1 MKKKIIIGVSATVI
15 VIVAIAAGIVTGV
28 SSKKKSSDDINV
40 SCKAA
45 VTKNEDITCYDW
57 LKKLCNKTGV
67 EAEDY
72 IKAAKEY
79 GYITDSDEFSND
91 DIASGG
97 FMALTS
103 MRAMGEGKMQIY
115 LGTDD
120 AISDNTNIELAI
132 NNNLITE
139 DSLDR
144 GFSDQEAD
152 GILDKFDDLYYGEFW
167 PEDIENVSYKEN
179 VSQLQ
184 FFDIKDYKE
193 DENIIYIDESAA
205 KNLKKG
211 DTFVFDYMGEKIAK
225 KIVENMGNG
234 TFSLEDPEI
243 DEVFNTLIVS
253 DSASIGIDDIISY
266 YGLDNVKVSAGKPVT
281 MLTADVSG
289 NIHSK
294 GFAIEAAVNDD
305 NELEVTLTDNDTE
318 AEYELPIKQKLNKK
332 CENFSIKW
340 DVNNINVGA
349 QGKYTLK
356 SGLKYASVG
365 VDIDSEISG
374 EIGVEGDFSD
384 GILLCQTPALIGS
397 NLVAV
402 NVALYIVP
410 AVDGSVNL
418 KVEVPYYAGVSYEKG
433 KGVNGTMGLR
443 SSMQTSIEAEGTM
456 GLYFRTAPMLVTMR
470 SIPLL
475 DAELDIGAEA
485 EATRTGRPNG
495 QICSDVNV
503 KCPVFIIGVGDES
516 VKYKNKKSLLCT
528 MDISK
533 SCEFTSFAR
542 SKSLHYERLA
552 DGTKQFVEECTYN
565 EQPEDDKPKESEA
578 STEAPIQQP
587 TQEQS
592 TQEQPTQE
600 QVTQGTDVK
609 ESGSLH
615 TYKTRMAE
623 YFPEQ
628 TTFYFDYPDNW
639 TVIKEEVISGGG
651 EIVRLR
657 NENGAELYYE
667 AWSYKVP
674 ENNQYYGGAEYIT
687 SSLDKIADSRY
698 SPENDFGIV
707 KIKIIS
713 RESKLTGEK
722 VIDENG
728 AELYALMS
736 GEKISKY
743 VNYGN
748 KFTCFN
754 SGFEVGC
761 MFECQG
767 SKVFKTQLSTDYTD
781 KDREE
786 IIAILKS
793 FRDTP

>member
-1 MKKKIIIGVSATVI
+1 MKKKIIIGVSAAVI
-15 VIVAIAAGIVTGV
+15 VIAAIAAGVITGV
-28 SSKKKSSDDINV
+28 SSKKKSSNDINV
-40 SCKAA
+40 SCKAV
-45 VTKNEDITCYDW
+45 VTKNDDITCYDW
-57 LKKLCNKTGV
+57 LKKLCNKTGI

-72 IKAAKEY
+72 RKAAKEN

-120 AISDNTNIELAI
+120 EISDNTNIELAI
-132 NNNLITE
+132 DKDLIAE
-139 DSLDR
+139 DSLDK
-144 GFSDQEAD
+144 GFSDEEAD
-152 GILDKFDDLYYGEFW
+152 AILDKFDDLYYGEFW
-167 PEDIENVSYKEN
+167 PDNIENVSYKGN
-179 VSQLQ
+179 VSQLEY
-184 FFDIKDYKE
+184 FDIKDYNE
-193 DENIIYIDESAA
+193 DDNIITLDDSAA

-211 DTFVFDYMGEKIAK
+211 DTFVFDYKGDKISK
-225 KIVENMGNG
+225 KIGEDMGNG
-234 TFSLEDPEI
+234 TFSLEEPEM
-243 DEVFNTLIVS
+243 DEVFDTLIVS

-266 YGLDNVKVSAGKPVT
+266 YGIDNVEMSAGNPVT
-281 MLTADVSG
+281 TLAADVSG

-318 AEYELPIKQKLNKK
+318 AEYKLPIKQKLNKK

-349 QGKYTLK
+349 QVKYTLK

-384 GILLCQTPALIGS
+384 GIFLCQTPAPIG
-397 NLVAV
+397 NHLVAV

-410 AVDGSVNL
+410 TIDGSITL
-418 KVEVPYYAGVSYEKG
+418 KVEVPFHAGVSYEKG

-443 SSMQTSIEAEGTM
+443 SPMQTSIEAEGKM
-456 GLYFRTAPMLVTMR
+456 GLYFRTAPMLVTMK

-475 DAELDIGAEA
+475 DAELDMGAEA
-485 EATRTGRPNG
+485 DAKRTGRPNG

-503 KCPVFIIGVGDES
+503 KCPVFKLGVGDES

-552 DGTKQFVEECTYN
+552 DGTKQFVKECTYN
-565 EQPEDDKPKESEA
+565 EQPEDDKPKGSEA
-578 STEAPIQQP
+578 SAEAP
-587 TQEQS
+587 

-609 ESGSLH
+609 ESGPLH

-639 TVIKEEVISGGG
+639 TVITERVGNDG
-651 EIVRLR
+651 EYIVLQ
-657 NENGAELYYE
+657 NENGA
-667 AWSYKVP
+667 KVCYDARP
-674 ENNQYYGGAEYIT
+674 YIVDKSMYNFGQQYT
-687 SSLDKIADSRY
+687 SAAMSRIAKSRY
-698 SPENDFGIV
+698 NPGNDFWIV
-707 KIKIIS
+707 KIKNTS
-713 RESKLTGEK
+713 NFDALTGQTITYE
-722 VIDENG
+722 DG
-728 AELYALMS
+728 AEMYAVTS
-736 GEKISKY
+736 AEKSVGDKFDYISAGY
-743 VNYGN
+743 SMA
-748 KFTCFN
+748 F
-754 SGFEVGC
+754 
-761 MFECQG
+761 MFECPNSAG
-767 SKVFKTQLSTDYTD
+767 FRSEPSAKLTD

-786 IIAILKS
+786 IIAILQS

>member
-15 VIVAIAAGIVTGV
+15 VIVAIAAGIVTGA
-28 SSKKKSSDDINV
+28 SSKKKSGNDINV

-72 IKAAKEY
+72 RKVAKEY
-79 GYITDSDEFSND
+79 GYITDIDEFSND

-132 NNNLITE
+132 NNNLIAE

-179 VSQLQ
+179 ISQLQ

-193 DENIIYIDESAA
+193 DKSIIYIDESAA

-211 DTFVFDYMGEKIAK
+211 DTFVFDYMGGKIAK
-225 KIVENMGNG
+225 KIVEDMGNG

-349 QGKYTLK
+349 QVKYTLK

-533 SCEFTSFAR
+533 SYEFTSFAR

-552 DGTKQFVEECTYN
+552 DGTKQFVKECTYN
-565 EQPEDDKPKESEA
+565 EQPEDDKSKESEA
-578 STEAPIQQP
+578 STEAPIQ
-587 TQEQS
+587 
-592 TQEQPTQE
+592 EQPTQE
-600 QVTQGTDVK
+600 QVTQEQVTKGTDVK
-609 ESGSLH
+609 ESGPLH

-639 TVIKEEVISGGG
+639 TVVSERANANTEMVTIQNDNGVQIEYIARDDKFGTEIMGNIMVEAKNDVVSKPRYNSGG
-651 EIVRLR
+651 ELVIVKTKDYKEYSRTSPDVR
-657 NENGAELYYE
+657 EYDDGAE
-667 AWSYKVP
+667 
-674 ENNQYYGGAEYIT
+674 
-687 SSLDKIADSRY
+687 R
-698 SPENDFGIV
+698 
-707 KIKIIS
+707 
-713 RESKLTGEK
+713 
-722 VIDENG
+722 
-728 AELYALMS
+728 YALMPAS
-736 GEKISKY
+736 TSYSICHTGIYLGCYFETPKETMFCSIPSK
-743 VNYGN
+743 
-748 KFTCFN
+748 K
-754 SGFEVGC
+754 
-761 MFECQG
+761 
-767 SKVFKTQLSTDYTD
+767 LTD
-781 KDREE
+781 KDRKE
-786 IIAILKS
+786 IIAILES

>member
-1 MKKKIIIGVSATVI
+1 MKKKIIIGVSAAVI
-15 VIVAIAAGIVTGV
+15 VIMAIAAGIVTGAL
-28 SSKKKSSDDINV
+28 SKKKSSNDINV

-57 LKKLCNKTGV
+57 LKKLCNKMGI
-67 EAEDY
+67 EADDY
-72 IKAAKEY
+72 RKAAKEY

-120 AISDNTNIELAI
+120 AISDNTNIGLAI
-132 NNNLITE
+132 NNNLIAE

-179 VSQLQ
+179 ISQLQ

-225 KIVENMGNG
+225 KIVEDMGNG

-289 NIHSK
+289 NINSK

-349 QGKYTLK
+349 QVKYTLK

-552 DGTKQFVEECTYN
+552 DGTKQFVKECTYN
-565 EQPEDDKPKESEA
+565 EQPEDDKPKESET
-578 STEAPIQQP
+578 STEA
-587 TQEQS
+587 T
-592 TQEQPTQE
+592 TQEQPMQE

-609 ESGSLH
+609 ESGPLH

-639 TVIKEEVISGGG
+639 TVVSERANANTEVVIIQNDNGVQIEYMARDDKFGTEIMGNIMVEAKNDVVSKPRYNSGRELVIVKTKDYKEYSRTSPDVI
-651 EIVRLR
+651 EYDD
-657 NENGAELYYE
+657 GAE
-667 AWSYKVP
+667 
-674 ENNQYYGGAEYIT
+674 
-687 SSLDKIADSRY
+687 R
-698 SPENDFGIV
+698 
-707 KIKIIS
+707 
-713 RESKLTGEK
+713 
-722 VIDENG
+722 
-728 AELYALMS
+728 YALMPAS
-736 GEKISKY
+736 TSYSICHTGIYLGCYFETPKETMFYSIPSK
-743 VNYGN
+743 
-748 KFTCFN
+748 K
-754 SGFEVGC
+754 
-761 MFECQG
+761 
-767 SKVFKTQLSTDYTD
+767 LTD

-786 IIAILKS
+786 IIEILES

>member
-15 VIVAIAAGIVTGV
+15 VIAAIAAGVITGV
-28 SSKKKSSDDINV
+28 SSKKKSSNDINV

-57 LKKLCNKTGV
+57 LKKLCNKMGV
-67 EAEDY
+67 EADDY
-72 IKAAKEY
+72 RKAAKEY

-120 AISDNTNIELAI
+120 EISDNTNIELAI
-132 NNNLITE
+132 NNNLIAE

-179 VSQLQ
+179 ISQLQ

-193 DENIIYIDESAA
+193 NENIIYIDESAA

-225 KIVENMGNG
+225 KIVEDMGNG

-289 NIHSK
+289 NINSK

-349 QGKYTLK
+349 QVKYTLK

-552 DGTKQFVEECTYN
+552 DGTKQFVKECTYN
-565 EQPEDDKPKESEA
+565 EQPEDDKPKGSEA
-578 STEAPIQQP
+578 SAEAP
-587 TQEQS
+587 TQEH
-592 TQEQPTQE
+592 PTQE

-639 TVIKEEVISGGG
+639 TVIKEDVISGGG
-651 EIVRLR
+651 EIVRLK

-667 AWSYKVP
+667 AWAYKVP
-674 ENNQYYGGAEYIT
+674 ENNQYYGGTEYIT
-687 SSLDKIADSRY
+687 SSLDKIANSRY

-743 VNYGN
+743 LNYGN
-748 KFTCFN
+748 KFTCFS

-767 SKVFKTQLSTDYTD
+767 SKVFMTQLSTDYTEKD
-781 KDREE
+781 KEE

>member
-1 MKKKIIIGVSATVI
+1 MKKKIIIGVSAAVI
-15 VIVAIAAGIVTGV
+15 VIMAIAAGIVTGAL
-28 SSKKKSSDDINV
+28 SKKKSSNDINV

-57 LKKLCNKTGV
+57 LKKLCNKMGI
-67 EAEDY
+67 EADDY
-72 IKAAKEY
+72 RKAAKEY

-120 AISDNTNIELAI
+120 AISDNTNIGLAI
-132 NNNLITE
+132 NNNLIAE

-179 VSQLQ
+179 ISQLQ

-225 KIVENMGNG
+225 KIVEDMGNG

-253 DSASIGIDDIISY
+253 DSASIGIGDIISY

-305 NELEVTLTDNDTE
+305 NELEVILTDNDTE
-318 AEYELPIKQKLNKK
+318 AEYKLPIKQKLNKK

-349 QGKYTLK
+349 QVKYTLK

-410 AVDGSVNL
+410 EVDGSVNL
-418 KVEVPYYAGVSYEKG
+418 KAEVPYYAGVSYEKG

-456 GLYFRTAPMLVTMR
+456 GLYFRTAPMLVTMK

-475 DAELDIGAEA
+475 DEELDIGAEA

-503 KCPVFIIGVGDES
+503 KCPVFVIGVGDER

-528 MDISK
+528 MNISK

-552 DGTKQFVEECTYN
+552 DGTKQFVKECTYN
-565 EQPEDDKPKESEA
+565 EQPEDEKPKESEA
-578 STEAPIQQP
+578 STEAPTQEQP

-592 TQEQPTQE
+592 TQE

-639 TVIKEEVISGGG
+639 TVITERVGNDG
-651 EIVRLR
+651 ETIILQ
-657 NENGAELYYE
+657 NENGAKVCYDARPYIV
-667 AWSYKVP
+667 YKYMYDFGTQYTSAAMSRISKSRYNP
-674 ENNQYYGGAEYIT
+674 GKDLWIIKIKNTSNFDSLNNQTITFDDGAEMYAVTTAEKSIGDT
-687 SSLDKIADSRY
+687 FDYRS
-698 SPENDFGIV
+698 
-707 KIKIIS
+707 
-713 RESKLTGEK
+713 TGC
-722 VIDENG
+722 VM
-728 AELYALMS
+728 A
-736 GEKISKY
+736 
-743 VNYGN
+743 
-748 KFTCFN
+748 F
-754 SGFEVGC
+754 
-761 MFECQG
+761 MFECPNSAG
-767 SKVFKTQLSTDYTD
+767 FRSEPSDKLTD

-786 IIAILKS
+786 IIAILES

>member
-1 MKKKIIIGVSATVI
+1 MKKKIIIGILASVI
-15 VIVAIAAGIVTGV
+15 VIAAIAVGIVTGT
-28 SSKKKSSDDINV
+28 SSKKKSSNDINV

-57 LKKLCNKTGV
+57 LKKLCNKMGV
-67 EAEDY
+67 EAENY
-72 IKAAKEY
+72 RKAAKEN
-79 GYITDSDEFSND
+79 GYITDSDEFSDD

-120 AISDNTNIELAI
+120 EISDNTNIELAI
-132 NNNLITE
+132 NNNLIAE

-179 VSQLQ
+179 ISQLQ

-225 KIVENMGNG
+225 KIVEDMGNG

-289 NIHSK
+289 NINSK

-349 QGKYTLK
+349 QVKYTLN

-374 EIGVEGDFSD
+374 EIGFEGDFSD

-456 GLYFRTAPMLVTMR
+456 GLYFRTAPMLVTMK

-533 SCEFTSFAR
+533 SCEFTLFAR

-552 DGTKQFVEECTYN
+552 DGTKQFVNECTYN
-565 EQPEDDKPKESEA
+565 EQPEDDKPKESGA
-578 STEAPIQQP
+578 STEVP
-587 TQEQS
+587 

-600 QVTQGTDVK
+600 QVTQGTDLK
-609 ESGSLH
+609 ESGPLH

-639 TVIKEEVISGGG
+639 TVVSERTNANTEVVIIQNDNGVQIEYIARDDKFGTEIMGNIMVEAKNDVVSKPRYNSGG
-651 EIVRLR
+651 ELVIVKTKDYKEYSRTSPDVR
-657 NENGAELYYE
+657 EYDDGAE
-667 AWSYKVP
+667 
-674 ENNQYYGGAEYIT
+674 
-687 SSLDKIADSRY
+687 R
-698 SPENDFGIV
+698 
-707 KIKIIS
+707 
-713 RESKLTGEK
+713 
-722 VIDENG
+722 
-728 AELYALMS
+728 YALMPAS
-736 GEKISKY
+736 TSYSICHTGIYLGCYFETPKETMFFSIPSK
-743 VNYGN
+743 
-748 KFTCFN
+748 K
-754 SGFEVGC
+754 
-761 MFECQG
+761 
-767 SKVFKTQLSTDYTD
+767 LTD

-786 IIAILKS
+786 IIAILES

>member
-1 MKKKIIIGVSATVI
+1 MKKKIIIGISASVI
-15 VIVAIAAGIVTGV
+15 VIVAIAAGIVTGA
-28 SSKKKSSDDINV
+28 SSKKKSSNDINV

-57 LKKLCNKTGV
+57 LKKLCNKMGV
-67 EAEDY
+67 EADDY
-72 IKAAKEY
+72 RKAAKEY

-120 AISDNTNIELAI
+120 EISDNTNIELAI
-132 NNNLITE
+132 NNNLIAE

-179 VSQLQ
+179 ISQLQ

-225 KIVENMGNG
+225 KIVEDMGNG

-289 NIHSK
+289 NINSK

-340 DVNNINVGA
+340 DVKNINVGA
-349 QGKYTLK
+349 QVKYTLK

-456 GLYFRTAPMLVTMR
+456 GLYFRTAPMLVTMK

-485 EATRTGRPNG
+485 EATRTGRQNG

-552 DGTKQFVEECTYN
+552 DGTKQFVKECTYN
-565 EQPEDDKPKESEA
+565 EQPEDEKPKESET
-578 STEAPIQQP
+578 STEAP
-587 TQEQS
+587 

-600 QVTQGTDVK
+600 QVTQGTDLK
-609 ESGSLH
+609 ESGPLH

-639 TVIKEEVISGGG
+639 TVIKEDVISGGG
-651 EIVRLR
+651 EIVRLK

-667 AWSYKVP
+667 AWAYKVP
-674 ENNQYYGGAEYIT
+674 ENNQYYGGTEYIT
-687 SSLDKIADSRY
+687 SSLDKIANSRY

-743 VNYGN
+743 LNYGN
-748 KFTCFN
+748 KFTCFS

-767 SKVFKTQLSTDYTD
+767 SKVFMTQLSTDYTEKD
-781 KDREE
+781 KEE

>member
-1 MKKKIIIGVSATVI
+1 MKKKIIIGVSAAVI
-15 VIVAIAAGIVTGV
+15 VIMAIAAGIVTGAL
-28 SSKKKSSDDINV
+28 SKKKSSNDINV

-57 LKKLCNKTGV
+57 LKKLCNKMGI
-67 EAEDY
+67 EADDY
-72 IKAAKEY
+72 RKAAKEY

-120 AISDNTNIELAI
+120 AISDNTNIGLAI
-132 NNNLITE
+132 NNNLIAE

-211 DTFVFDYMGEKIAK
+211 DTFVFDYMGGKIAK

-318 AEYELPIKQKLNKK
+318 AEYKLPIKQKLNKK

-349 QGKYTLK
+349 QVKYTLK
-356 SGLKYASVG
+356 SGLKYASID

-418 KVEVPYYAGVSYEKG
+418 KVEVPYHAGVSYEKG

-456 GLYFRTAPMLVTMR
+456 GLYFRTAPMLVTMK

-503 KCPVFIIGVGDES
+503 KCPVFVIGVGDER

-528 MDISK
+528 MNISK

-552 DGTKQFVEECTYN
+552 DGTKQFVKECTYN
-565 EQPEDDKPKESEA
+565 EQPEDEKPKESEA
-578 STEAPIQQP
+578 STEAP
-587 TQEQS
+587 

-639 TVIKEEVISGGG
+639 TVVSERANANTEVVIIQNDNGVQIEYIARDDKFGTEIMGNIMVEAKNDVVSKPRYNSGG
-651 EIVRLR
+651 ELVIVKTKDYKEYSRTSPDVR
-657 NENGAELYYE
+657 EYDDGAE
-667 AWSYKVP
+667 
-674 ENNQYYGGAEYIT
+674 
-687 SSLDKIADSRY
+687 R
-698 SPENDFGIV
+698 
-707 KIKIIS
+707 
-713 RESKLTGEK
+713 
-722 VIDENG
+722 
-728 AELYALMS
+728 YALMPAS
-736 GEKISKY
+736 TSYSICHTGIYLGCYFETPKETMFFSIPSK
-743 VNYGN
+743 
-748 KFTCFN
+748 K
-754 SGFEVGC
+754 
-761 MFECQG
+761 
-767 SKVFKTQLSTDYTD
+767 LTD

-786 IIAILKS
+786 IIEILES

>member
-1 MKKKIIIGVSATVI
+1 MKKKIIIGISVSVI
-15 VIVAIAAGIVTGV
+15 VIVAIAAGIVTGA
-28 SSKKKSSDDINV
+28 SSKKKSSNDINV

-67 EAEDY
+67 EADDY
-72 IKAAKEY
+72 RKAAKEY

-120 AISDNTNIELAI
+120 EISDNTNIELAI
-132 NNNLITE
+132 NNNLIAE

-179 VSQLQ
+179 ISQLQ

-225 KIVENMGNG
+225 KIVEDMGNG

-332 CENFSIKW
+332 CENFSMKW
-340 DVNNINVGA
+340 NVNNINVGA
-349 QGKYTLK
+349 QVKYTLK

-552 DGTKQFVEECTYN
+552 DGTKQFVKECTYN
-565 EQPEDDKPKESEA
+565 EQPEDDKPKESGA
-578 STEAPIQQP
+578 STEAP
-587 TQEQS
+587 

-600 QVTQGTDVK
+600 QVTQGTDLK

-639 TVIKEEVISGGG
+639 TVIKEDVISGGG
-651 EIVRLR
+651 EIVRLK

-667 AWSYKVP
+667 AWAYKVP
-674 ENNQYYGGAEYIT
+674 ENNQYYGGTEYIT
-687 SSLDKIADSRY
+687 SSLDKIANSRY

-743 VNYGN
+743 LNYGN
-748 KFTCFN
+748 KFTCFS

-767 SKVFKTQLSTDYTD
+767 SKVFMTQLSTDYTEKD
-781 KDREE
+781 KEE

>member
-1 MKKKIIIGVSATVI
+1 MKKKIIIGVSAAVI
-15 VIVAIAAGIVTGV
+15 VIVAIAAGVIMGV
-28 SSKKKSSDDINV
+28 SSKKKSSNDINV

-45 VTKNEDITCYDW
+45 VTKNDDITCYDW
-57 LKKLCNKTGV
+57 LKKLCNKTGI

-72 IKAAKEY
+72 RKAAKEY

-120 AISDNTNIELAI
+120 EISDNTNIELAI
-132 NNNLITE
+132 DKDLIGE
-139 DSLDR
+139 DSLDK
-144 GFSDQEAD
+144 GFSDEEAD

-167 PEDIENVSYKEN
+167 PDNIENVSYKEN
-179 VSQLQ
+179 VSQLEY
-184 FFDIKDYKE
+184 FDIKDYKE
-193 DENIIYIDESAA
+193 DDNIITLDDSAA

-211 DTFVFDYMGEKIAK
+211 DTFVFDYKGDKVSK
-225 KIVENMGNG
+225 KISEDMGNG

-243 DEVFNTLIVS
+243 EEVFDTLIVS
-253 DSASIGIDDIISY
+253 DSASIGIDDIINY
-266 YGLDNVKVSAGKPVT
+266 YGLDNVEVSAGNPVT
-281 MLTADVSG
+281 TLAADVSG

-305 NELEVTLTDNDTE
+305 NELEVTLTDNDTHIK
-318 AEYELPIKQKLNKK
+318 YKLPVKQKLNKK

-349 QGKYTLK
+349 QVKYTLK
-356 SGLKYASVG
+356 NGLKYASVG
-365 VDIDSEISG
+365 VDIDSGISG
-374 EIGVEGDFSD
+374 GIGVEGDFSD
-384 GILLCQTPALIGS
+384 GIFLCQTPAPIGS
-397 NLVAV
+397 HIVAA

-410 AVDGSVNL
+410 TIEGSINL
-418 KVEVPYYAGVSYEKG
+418 KVEVPFHAGVSYEKG

-443 SSMQTSIEAEGTM
+443 SSMQTSIEAERKM
-456 GLYFRTAPMLVTMR
+456 GLYFRTAPMLVTAKT
-470 SIPLL
+470 IPLI
-475 DAELDIGAEA
+475 DAELDMGVEA
-485 EATRTGRPNG
+485 DAKRTGRSNG

-503 KCPVFIIGVGDES
+503 KFPVFKFGAGDES
-516 VKYKNKKSLLCT
+516 VKYKNKKSLLCS
-528 MDISK
+528 MNISM
-533 SCEFTSFAR
+533 SFEFSSFAK
-542 SKSLHYERLA
+542 SKSLHYERLS
-552 DGTKQFVEECTYN
+552 DGTKQFVKECTYN
-565 EQPEDDKPKESEA
+565 EQSENDKPKESEA
-578 STEAPIQQP
+578 STEAP
-587 TQEQS
+587 TQEQT
-592 TQEQPTQE
+592 TQEQI
-600 QVTQGTDVK
+600 TQGTDAK

-615 TYKTRMAE
+615 TYKTRVAE

-651 EIVRLR
+651 EIVKLQ

-667 AWSYKVP
+667 AWTYKVP

-698 SPENDFGIV
+698 SPENGFGIV

-713 RESKLTGEK
+713 RQDKFTGEE
-722 VIDENG
+722 VVDENG

-767 SKVFKTQLSTDYTD
+767 SKVFMTQLSTDYTEKD
-781 KDREE
+781 KEE
-786 IIAILKS
+786 IIAILQS

>member
-1 MKKKIIIGVSATVI
+1 MKKKIIIGVSAAVI
-15 VIVAIAAGIVTGV
+15 VIVAIVTGIVTGA
-28 SSKKKSSDDINV
+28 SSKKKSSNDINV

-72 IKAAKEY
+72 RKAAKEY

-349 QGKYTLK
+349 QVKYTLK

>member
-1 MKKKIIIGVSATVI
+1 MKKKIIIGISVSVI
-15 VIVAIAAGIVTGV
+15 VIVAIAAGIVTGA
-28 SSKKKSSDDINV
+28 SSKKKSSNYINV
-40 SCKAA
+40 SCKAV
-45 VTKNEDITCYDW
+45 VTKNDDITCYDW
-57 LKKLCNKTGV
+57 LKKLCNKMGV
-67 EAEDY
+67 EAENY
-72 IKAAKEY
+72 RKAAKEN
-79 GYITDSDEFSND
+79 GYITDSDEFSDD

-120 AISDNTNIELAI
+120 EISDNTNIELAI
-132 NNNLITE
+132 DKDLIAE

-179 VSQLQ
+179 ISQLQ

-225 KIVENMGNG
+225 KIVEDMGNG

-289 NIHSK
+289 NINSK
-294 GFAIEAAVNDD
+294 GFAIEAAANDD

-349 QGKYTLK
+349 QVKYTLK

-552 DGTKQFVEECTYN
+552 DGTKQFVKECTYN
-565 EQPEDDKPKESEA
+565 EQPEDDKPKESGA
-578 STEAPIQQP
+578 STEAP
-587 TQEQS
+587 

-600 QVTQGTDVK
+600 QVTQGTDLK

-639 TVIKEEVISGGG
+639 TVIKEDVISGGG
-651 EIVRLR
+651 EIVRLK

-667 AWSYKVP
+667 AWAYKVP
-674 ENNQYYGGAEYIT
+674 ENNQYYGGTEYIT
-687 SSLDKIADSRY
+687 SSLDKIANSRY

-767 SKVFKTQLSTDYTD
+767 SKVFMTQLSTDYTEKD
-781 KDREE
+781 KEE

>member
-1 MKKKIIIGVSATVI
+1 MKKKIIIGISASVI
-15 VIVAIAAGIVTGV
+15 VIVAIAAGIVTGA
-28 SSKKKSSDDINV
+28 SSKKKSSNDINV

-45 VTKNEDITCYDW
+45 VTKNDDITCYDW
-57 LKKLCNKTGV
+57 LKKLCNKMGV
-67 EAEDY
+67 EAENY
-72 IKAAKEY
+72 RKAAKEN
-79 GYITDSDEFSND
+79 GYITDSDEFSDD

-120 AISDNTNIELAI
+120 EISDNTNIELAI
-132 NNNLITE
+132 NNNLIAE

-179 VSQLQ
+179 ISQLQ

-225 KIVENMGNG
+225 KIVEDMGNG

-289 NIHSK
+289 NINSK

-349 QGKYTLK
+349 QVKYTLK

-456 GLYFRTAPMLVTMR
+456 GLYFRTAPMLVTMK

-552 DGTKQFVEECTYN
+552 DGTKQFVKECTYN
-565 EQPEDDKPKESEA
+565 EQPEDDKPKESGA
-578 STEAPIQQP
+578 STEAP
-587 TQEQS
+587 

-600 QVTQGTDVK
+600 QVTQGTDLK

-639 TVIKEEVISGGG
+639 TVIKEDVISGGG

-698 SPENDFGIV
+698 SSENGFGIV

-713 RESKLTGEK
+713 RQDKFTGEE
-722 VIDENG
+722 VVDENG

-767 SKVFKTQLSTDYTD
+767 SKVFMTQLSTDYTEKD
-781 KDREE
+781 KEE

>member
-1 MKKKIIIGVSATVI
+1 
-15 VIVAIAAGIVTGV
+15 
-28 SSKKKSSDDINV
+28 
-40 SCKAA
+40 
-45 VTKNEDITCYDW
+45 
-57 LKKLCNKTGV
+57 
-67 EAEDY
+67 
-72 IKAAKEY
+72 
-79 GYITDSDEFSND
+79 
-91 DIASGG
+91 
-97 FMALTS
+97 
-103 MRAMGEGKMQIY
+103 MQIY

-120 AISDNTNIELAI
+120 EISDNTNIELAI
-132 NNNLITE
+132 NNNLIAE

-179 VSQLQ
+179 ISQLQ

-225 KIVENMGNG
+225 KIVEDMGNG

-289 NIHSK
+289 NINSK

-349 QGKYTLK
+349 QVKYTLK

-456 GLYFRTAPMLVTMR
+456 GLYFRTAPMLVTMK

-552 DGTKQFVEECTYN
+552 DGTKQFVKECTYN
-565 EQPEDDKPKESEA
+565 EQPEDDKPKGSEA
-578 STEAPIQQP
+578 SAEAP
-587 TQEQS
+587 TQEH
-592 TQEQPTQE
+592 PTQE

-639 TVIKEEVISGGG
+639 TVIKEDVISGGG
-651 EIVRLR
+651 EIVRLK

-667 AWSYKVP
+667 AWAYKVP
-674 ENNQYYGGAEYIT
+674 ENNQYYGGTEYIT
-687 SSLDKIADSRY
+687 SSLDKIANSRY

-767 SKVFKTQLSTDYTD
+767 SKVFMTQLSTDYTEKD
-781 KDREE
+781 KEE

>member
-1 MKKKIIIGVSATVI
+1 MKKKIIIGVSAAVI
-15 VIVAIAAGIVTGV
+15 VIMAIAAGIVTGAL
-28 SSKKKSSDDINV
+28 SKKKSSNDINV

-57 LKKLCNKTGV
+57 LKKLCNKMGI
-67 EAEDY
+67 EADDY
-72 IKAAKEY
+72 RKAAKEY

-120 AISDNTNIELAI
+120 AISDNTNIGLAI
-132 NNNLITE
+132 NNNLIAE

-211 DTFVFDYMGEKIAK
+211 DTFVFDYMGGKIAK

-318 AEYELPIKQKLNKK
+318 AEYKLPIKQKLNKK

-349 QGKYTLK
+349 QVKYTLK
-356 SGLKYASVG
+356 SGLKYASID

-418 KVEVPYYAGVSYEKG
+418 KVEVPYHAGVSYEKG

-456 GLYFRTAPMLVTMR
+456 GLYFRTAPMLVTMK

-503 KCPVFIIGVGDES
+503 KCPVFVIGVGDER

-528 MDISK
+528 MNISK

-552 DGTKQFVEECTYN
+552 DGTKQFVKECTYN
-565 EQPEDDKPKESEA
+565 EQPEDEKPKESEA
-578 STEAPIQQP
+578 STEAPTQEQP

-592 TQEQPTQE
+592 TQE

-639 TVIKEEVISGGG
+639 TVITERVGNDG
-651 EIVRLR
+651 ETIILQ
-657 NENGAELYYE
+657 NENGAKVCYDARPYIV
-667 AWSYKVP
+667 YKYMYDFGTQYTSAAMSRISKSRYNP
-674 ENNQYYGGAEYIT
+674 GKDFWIIKIKNTSNFDSLNNQTITFDDGAEMYAVTTAEKSIGDT
-687 SSLDKIADSRY
+687 FDYRS
-698 SPENDFGIV
+698 
-707 KIKIIS
+707 
-713 RESKLTGEK
+713 TGC
-722 VIDENG
+722 VM
-728 AELYALMS
+728 A
-736 GEKISKY
+736 
-743 VNYGN
+743 
-748 KFTCFN
+748 F
-754 SGFEVGC
+754 
-761 MFECQG
+761 MFECPNSAG
-767 SKVFKTQLSTDYTD
+767 FRSEPSDKLTD

-786 IIAILKS
+786 IIAILES

>member
-1 MKKKIIIGVSATVI
+1 VKKKIIIGISVSVI
-15 VIVAIAAGIVTGV
+15 VIVAIAAGVITGV
-28 SSKKKSSDDINV
+28 SSKKKSSNDINV
-40 SCKAA
+40 SCKA
-45 VTKNEDITCYDW
+45 VVIKNDDITCYDW
-57 LKKLCNKTGV
+57 LKKLCNKMGV
-67 EAEDY
+67 EAENY
-72 IKAAKEY
+72 RKAAKEN
-79 GYITDSDEFSND
+79 GYITDSDEFSDD

-120 AISDNTNIELAI
+120 EISDNTNIELAI
-132 NNNLITE
+132 NNNLIAE

-179 VSQLQ
+179 ISQLQ

-225 KIVENMGNG
+225 KIVEDMGNG

-281 MLTADVSG
+281 MLTADMSG

-294 GFAIEAAVNDD
+294 GFSIEAAVNDD

-349 QGKYTLK
+349 QVKYTLK

-485 EATRTGRPNG
+485 EATRTGRPDG

-552 DGTKQFVEECTYN
+552 DGTKQFVKECTYN
-565 EQPEDDKPKESEA
+565 EQPEDDKPKGSGA
-578 STEAPIQQP
+578 STEAP
-587 TQEQS
+587 TQEH
-592 TQEQPTQE
+592 PTQE

-639 TVIKEEVISGGG
+639 TVIKEDVISGGG
-651 EIVRLR
+651 EIVRLK

-667 AWSYKVP
+667 AWAYKVP
-674 ENNQYYGGAEYIT
+674 ENNQYYGGTEYIT
-687 SSLDKIADSRY
+687 SSLDKIANSRY

-748 KFTCFN
+748 KFTCFS

-767 SKVFKTQLSTDYTD
+767 SKVFMTQLSTDYTEKD
-781 KDREE
+781 KEE

>member
-1 MKKKIIIGVSATVI
+1 MKKKIIISVSAAVI
-15 VIVAIAAGIVTGV
+15 VIVAIAAGIVTGD
-28 SSKKKSSDDINV
+28 SSKKKSSNDINV

-72 IKAAKEY
+72 RKAAKEY

-132 NNNLITE
+132 NNNLIAE

-179 VSQLQ
+179 ISQLQ

-349 QGKYTLK
+349 QVKYTLK

-578 STEAPIQQP
+578 STEAP
-587 TQEQS
+587 
-592 TQEQPTQE
+592 TQEQPTQEQPTHE

-651 EIVRLR
+651 EIVRLQ

-674 ENNQYYGGAEYIT
+674 ENNQYYGGTEYIT
-687 SSLDKIADSRY
+687 SSLDKIANSRY
-698 SPENDFGIV
+698 SLENDFGIV

-748 KFTCFN
+748 KFTCFS

-767 SKVFKTQLSTDYTD
+767 SKVFMTQLNTDYTD

>member
-15 VIVAIAAGIVTGV
+15 VIAAIAAGIVTGA
-28 SSKKKSSDDINV
+28 SSKKKSSNDINV

-57 LKKLCNKTGV
+57 LKKLCNKMGV
-67 EAEDY
+67 EAENY
-72 IKAAKEY
+72 RKAAKEN
-79 GYITDSDEFSND
+79 GYITDSDEFSDD

-120 AISDNTNIELAI
+120 EISDNTNIELAI
-132 NNNLITE
+132 NNNLIAE

-179 VSQLQ
+179 ISQLQ

-225 KIVENMGNG
+225 KIVEDMGNG

-294 GFAIEAAVNDD
+294 GFSIEAAVNDD

-349 QGKYTLK
+349 QVKYTLK

-485 EATRTGRPNG
+485 EATRTGRPDG

-552 DGTKQFVEECTYN
+552 DGTKQFVKECTYN
-565 EQPEDDKPKESEA
+565 EQPEDDKPKGSEA
-578 STEAPIQQP
+578 SAEAP
-587 TQEQS
+587 TQEH
-592 TQEQPTQE
+592 PTQE

-609 ESGSLH
+609 ESGLLH

-639 TVIKEEVISGGG
+639 TVIKEDVISGGG

-698 SPENDFGIV
+698 SSENGFGIV

-713 RESKLTGEK
+713 RQDKFTGEE
-722 VIDENG
+722 VVDENG

-767 SKVFKTQLSTDYTD
+767 SKVFMTQLSTDYTEKD
-781 KDREE
+781 KEE

>member
-1 MKKKIIIGVSATVI
+1 VKKKIIISVSAAVI
-15 VIVAIAAGIVTGV
+15 VIVAIAAGIVTGD
-28 SSKKKSSDDINV
+28 SSKKKSSNDINV

-72 IKAAKEY
+72 RKAAKEY

-132 NNNLITE
+132 NNNLIAE

-179 VSQLQ
+179 ISQLQ

-332 CENFSIKW
+332 CEKFSIKW

-349 QGKYTLK
+349 QVKYTLK

-578 STEAPIQQP
+578 STEAP
-587 TQEQS
+587 
-592 TQEQPTQE
+592 TQEQPTQEQPTHE

-651 EIVRLR
+651 EIVRLQ

-687 SSLDKIADSRY
+687 SSLDKIANSRY
-698 SPENDFGIV
+698 SLENDFGIV

-748 KFTCFN
+748 KFTCFS

-767 SKVFKTQLSTDYTD
+767 SKVFMTQLNTDYTD

>member
-1 MKKKIIIGVSATVI
+1 MKKKIIIGISASVI
-15 VIVAIAAGIVTGV
+15 VIVAIAAGIVTGA
-28 SSKKKSSDDINV
+28 SSKKKSSNDINV

-57 LKKLCNKTGV
+57 LKKLCNKMGV
-67 EAEDY
+67 EAKNY
-72 IKAAKEY
+72 RKAAKEN
-79 GYITDSDEFSND
+79 GYITDSDEFSDD

-120 AISDNTNIELAI
+120 EISDNTNIELAI
-132 NNNLITE
+132 NNNLIAE

-179 VSQLQ
+179 ISQLQ

-225 KIVENMGNG
+225 KIVEDMGNG

-289 NIHSK
+289 NINSK

-349 QGKYTLK
+349 QVKYTLN

-374 EIGVEGDFSD
+374 EIGFEGDFSD

-456 GLYFRTAPMLVTMR
+456 GLYFRTAPMLVTMK

-552 DGTKQFVEECTYN
+552 DGTKQFVKECTYN
-565 EQPEDDKPKESEA
+565 EQPEDDKPKESGA
-578 STEAPIQQP
+578 STEAP
-587 TQEQS
+587 

-600 QVTQGTDVK
+600 QSTHEQPTQGTDVK

-639 TVIKEEVISGGG
+639 TVVSERANANTEVVIIQNDNGVQIEYIARDDKFGTEIMGNIMVEAKNDVVSKPRYNSGG
-651 EIVRLR
+651 ELVIVKTKDYKEYSRTSPDVR
-657 NENGAELYYE
+657 EYDDGAE
-667 AWSYKVP
+667 
-674 ENNQYYGGAEYIT
+674 
-687 SSLDKIADSRY
+687 R
-698 SPENDFGIV
+698 
-707 KIKIIS
+707 
-713 RESKLTGEK
+713 
-722 VIDENG
+722 
-728 AELYALMS
+728 YALMPAS
-736 GEKISKY
+736 TSYSICHTGIYLGCYFETPKETMFFSIPSK
-743 VNYGN
+743 
-748 KFTCFN
+748 K
-754 SGFEVGC
+754 
-761 MFECQG
+761 
-767 SKVFKTQLSTDYTD
+767 LTD

-786 IIAILKS
+786 IIEILES

>member
-1 MKKKIIIGVSATVI
+1 MKKKIIIGVSAAVI
-15 VIVAIAAGIVTGV
+15 VIMAIAAGIVTGAL
-28 SSKKKSSDDINV
+28 SKKKNSNDINV

-57 LKKLCNKTGV
+57 LKKLCNKMGV
-67 EAEDY
+67 EADDY
-72 IKAAKEY
+72 RKAAKEY

-132 NNNLITE
+132 NNNLIAE

-179 VSQLQ
+179 ISQLQ

-225 KIVENMGNG
+225 KIVEDMGNG

-294 GFAIEAAVNDD
+294 GFSIEAAVNDD

-349 QGKYTLK
+349 QVKYTLK

-552 DGTKQFVEECTYN
+552 DGTKQFVKECTYN
-565 EQPEDDKPKESEA
+565 EQPEDDKPKESGA
-578 STEAPIQQP
+578 STEAP
-587 TQEQS
+587 

-600 QVTQGTDVK
+600 QVTQGTDLK

-639 TVIKEEVISGGG
+639 TVIKEDVISGGG
-651 EIVRLR
+651 EIVRLK

-667 AWSYKVP
+667 AWAYKVP
-674 ENNQYYGGAEYIT
+674 ENNQYYGGTEYIT
-687 SSLDKIADSRY
+687 SSLDKIANSRY

-743 VNYGN
+743 LNYGN
-748 KFTCFN
+748 KFTCFS

-767 SKVFKTQLSTDYTD
+767 SKVFMTQLSTDYTEKD
-781 KDREE
+781 KEE

>member
-1 MKKKIIIGVSATVI
+1 MKKKIIIGVSAAVI
-15 VIVAIAAGIVTGV
+15 VIMAIAAGIVTGAL
-28 SSKKKSSDDINV
+28 SKKKSSNDINV

-57 LKKLCNKTGV
+57 LKKLCNKMGI
-67 EAEDY
+67 EADDY
-72 IKAAKEY
+72 RKAAKEY

-120 AISDNTNIELAI
+120 AISDNTNIGLAI
-132 NNNLITE
+132 NNNLIAE

-179 VSQLQ
+179 ISQLQ

-225 KIVENMGNG
+225 KIVEDMGNG

-289 NIHSK
+289 NINSK

-349 QGKYTLK
+349 QVKYTLK

-456 GLYFRTAPMLVTMR
+456 GLYFRTAPMLVTMK

-516 VKYKNKKSLLCT
+516 VKYKSKKSLLCT

-552 DGTKQFVEECTYN
+552 DGTKQFVKECTYN
-565 EQPEDDKPKESEA
+565 EQPEDDKPKGSEA
-578 STEAPIQQP
+578 SAEA
-587 TQEQS
+587 
-592 TQEQPTQE
+592 PTQE

-609 ESGSLH
+609 ESGPLH

-639 TVIKEEVISGGG
+639 TVVSERANANTEVVIIQNDNGVQIEYMARDDKFGTEIMGNIMVEAKNDVVSKPRYNSGG
-651 EIVRLR
+651 ELVIVKTKDYKEYSRTSPDVR
-657 NENGAELYYE
+657 EYDDGAE
-667 AWSYKVP
+667 
-674 ENNQYYGGAEYIT
+674 
-687 SSLDKIADSRY
+687 R
-698 SPENDFGIV
+698 
-707 KIKIIS
+707 
-713 RESKLTGEK
+713 
-722 VIDENG
+722 
-728 AELYALMS
+728 YALMPAS
-736 GEKISKY
+736 TSYSICHTGIYLGCYFETPKETMFFSIPSK
-743 VNYGN
+743 
-748 KFTCFN
+748 K
-754 SGFEVGC
+754 
-761 MFECQG
+761 
-767 SKVFKTQLSTDYTD
+767 LTD

-786 IIAILKS
+786 IIAILES

>member
-1 MKKKIIIGVSATVI
+1 MKKKIIISVSAAVI
-15 VIVAIAAGIVTGV
+15 VIVAIAAGIVTGD
-28 SSKKKSSDDINV
+28 SSKKKSSNDINV

-72 IKAAKEY
+72 RKAAKEY

-132 NNNLITE
+132 NNNLIAE

-179 VSQLQ
+179 ISQLQ

-349 QGKYTLK
+349 QVKYTLK

-542 SKSLHYERLA
+542 SKSLHYEKLA

-578 STEAPIQQP
+578 STEAP
-587 TQEQS
+587 
-592 TQEQPTQE
+592 TQEQPTQEQPTHE

-651 EIVRLR
+651 EIVRLQ

-687 SSLDKIADSRY
+687 SSLDKIANSRY
-698 SPENDFGIV
+698 SLENDFGIV

-748 KFTCFN
+748 KFTCFS

-767 SKVFKTQLSTDYTD
+767 SKVFMTQLNTDYTD

>member
-1 MKKKIIIGVSATVI
+1 MKKKIIIGISASVI
-15 VIVAIAAGIVTGV
+15 VIVAIAAGVITGV
-28 SSKKKSSDDINV
+28 SSKKKSSKDINV

-57 LKKLCNKTGV
+57 LKKLCNKMGV
-67 EAEDY
+67 EADDY
-72 IKAAKEY
+72 RKAAKEY

-120 AISDNTNIELAI
+120 EISDKTNIELAI
-132 NNNLITE
+132 NNNLIAE

-179 VSQLQ
+179 ISQLQ

-225 KIVENMGNG
+225 KIVDDMGNG

-289 NIHSK
+289 NINSK

-349 QGKYTLK
+349 QVKYTLK

-456 GLYFRTAPMLVTMR
+456 GLYFRTAPMLVTMK

-552 DGTKQFVEECTYN
+552 DGTKHFVKECTYN
-565 EQPEDDKPKESEA
+565 EQPEDDKPKESGA
-578 STEAPIQQP
+578 STEAP
-587 TQEQS
+587 

-600 QVTQGTDVK
+600 QVTQGTYLK

-639 TVIKEEVISGGG
+639 TVIKEDVISGGG
-651 EIVRLR
+651 EIVRLK

-667 AWSYKVP
+667 AWAYKVP

-687 SSLDKIADSRY
+687 SSLDKIANSRY

-748 KFTCFN
+748 KFTCFS

-767 SKVFKTQLSTDYTD
+767 SKVFMTQLSTDYTD

>member
-15 VIVAIAAGIVTGV
+15 VIVAIAAGIVTGA

-72 IKAAKEY
+72 RKAAKEY

-132 NNNLITE
+132 NNNLIAE

-152 GILDKFDDLYYGEFW
+152 DILDKFDDLYYGEFW

-184 FFDIKDYKE
+184 FFEIKDYKE

-205 KNLKKG
+205 QNLKKG

-266 YGLDNVKVSAGKPVT
+266 YGLDNMKVSAGKPVT

-318 AEYELPIKQKLNKK
+318 VEYELPIKQKLNKK

-349 QGKYTLK
+349 QVKYTLK
-356 SGLKYASVG
+356 SGLKYVSVG

-552 DGTKQFVEECTYN
+552 DGTKQFVKECTYN
-565 EQPEDDKPKESEA
+565 EQPEDDKPKGSEA
-578 STEAPIQQP
+578 SAEAP
-587 TQEQS
+587 TQEH
-592 TQEQPTQE
+592 PTQE

-609 ESGSLH
+609 ESGPLH

-639 TVIKEEVISGGG
+639 TVIKEDVISGGG
-651 EIVRLR
+651 EIVRLK

-667 AWSYKVP
+667 AWAYKVP
-674 ENNQYYGGAEYIT
+674 ENNQYYGGTEYIT
-687 SSLDKIADSRY
+687 SSLDKIANSRY

-767 SKVFKTQLSTDYTD
+767 SKVFMTQLSTDYTEKD
-781 KDREE
+781 KEE

>member
-15 VIVAIAAGIVTGV
+15 VIAAIAAGVITGV
-28 SSKKKSSDDINV
+28 SSKKKSSNDINV

-57 LKKLCNKTGV
+57 LKKLCNKMGV
-67 EAEDY
+67 KADDY
-72 IKAAKEY
+72 RKAAKEY

-132 NNNLITE
+132 NNNLIAE

-179 VSQLQ
+179 ISQLQ

-225 KIVENMGNG
+225 KIVEDMGNG

-349 QGKYTLK
+349 QVKYTLK

-456 GLYFRTAPMLVTMR
+456 GLYFRTAPMLVTMK

-503 KCPVFIIGVGDES
+503 KCPVFVIGLGDES

-552 DGTKQFVEECTYN
+552 DGTKQFVKECTYN
-565 EQPEDDKPKESEA
+565 EQPEDEKPKESEA
-578 STEAPIQQP
+578 STEAT
-587 TQEQS
+587 TQEH
-592 TQEQPTQE
+592 PTQE

-639 TVIKEEVISGGG
+639 TVITERVLAMSSNSCSIIEF
-651 EIVRLR
+651 
-657 NENGAELYYE
+657 
-667 AWSYKVP
+667 
-674 ENNQYYGGAEYIT
+674 YI
-687 SSLDKIADSRY
+687 
-698 SPENDFGIV
+698 
-707 KIKIIS
+707 
-713 RESKLTGEK
+713 
-722 VIDENG
+722 
-728 AELYALMS
+728 
-736 GEKISKY
+736 
-743 VNYGN
+743 
-748 KFTCFN
+748 
-754 SGFEVGC
+754 
-761 MFECQG
+761 
-767 SKVFKTQLSTDYTD
+767 
-781 KDREE
+781 
-786 IIAILKS
+786 
-793 FRDTP
+793 

>member
-1 MKKKIIIGVSATVI
+1 MKKKIIIGILASVI
-15 VIVAIAAGIVTGV
+15 VIAAIAAGIVTGT
-28 SSKKKSSDDINV
+28 SSKKKSSNDINV

-57 LKKLCNKTGV
+57 LKKLCNKMGV
-67 EAEDY
+67 EAENY
-72 IKAAKEY
+72 RKAAKEN
-79 GYITDSDEFSND
+79 GYITDSDEFSDD

-120 AISDNTNIELAI
+120 EISDNTNIELAI
-132 NNNLITE
+132 NNNLIAE

-179 VSQLQ
+179 ISQLQ

-225 KIVENMGNG
+225 KIVEDMGNG

-289 NIHSK
+289 NINSK

-349 QGKYTLK
+349 QVKYTLN

-374 EIGVEGDFSD
+374 EIGFEGDFSD

-456 GLYFRTAPMLVTMR
+456 GLYFRTAPMLVTMK

-552 DGTKQFVEECTYN
+552 DGTKQFVKECTYN
-565 EQPEDDKPKESEA
+565 EQPEDDKPKESGA
-578 STEAPIQQP
+578 STEAP
-587 TQEQS
+587 

-600 QVTQGTDVK
+600 QVTQGTDLK

-639 TVIKEEVISGGG
+639 TVVSERANANTEVVIIQNDNGVQIEYIARDDKFGTEIMGNIMVEAKNDVVSKPRYNSGG
-651 EIVRLR
+651 
-657 NENGAELYYE
+657 EL
-667 AWSYKVP
+667 V
-674 ENNQYYGGAEYIT
+674 
-687 SSLDKIADSRY
+687 
-698 SPENDFGIV
+698 IV
-707 KIKIIS
+707 KTKDYKEYS
-713 RESKLTGEK
+713 RTSPDVREYDDGEK
-722 VIDENG
+722 D
-728 AELYALMS
+728 MH
-736 GEKISKY
+736 
-743 VNYGN
+743 
-748 KFTCFN
+748 
-754 SGFEVGC
+754 
-761 MFECQG
+761 
-767 SKVFKTQLSTDYTD
+767 
-781 KDREE
+781 
-786 IIAILKS
+786 
-793 FRDTP
+793 

>member
-1 MKKKIIIGVSATVI
+1 VKKKIIIGVSAAVI
-15 VIVAIAAGIVTGV
+15 VIMAIAAGIVTGAL
-28 SSKKKSSDDINV
+28 SKKKSSNDINV

-57 LKKLCNKTGV
+57 LKKLCNKMGI
-67 EAEDY
+67 EADDY
-72 IKAAKEY
+72 RKAAKEY

-120 AISDNTNIELAI
+120 AISDNTNIGLAI
-132 NNNLITE
+132 NNNLIAE

-179 VSQLQ
+179 ISQLQ

-225 KIVENMGNG
+225 KIVEDMGNG

-289 NIHSK
+289 NINSK

-349 QGKYTLK
+349 QVKYTLK

-552 DGTKQFVEECTYN
+552 DGTKQFVKECTYN
-565 EQPEDDKPKESEA
+565 EQPEDDKPKESET
-578 STEAPIQQP
+578 STEA
-587 TQEQS
+587 T

-609 ESGSLH
+609 ESGPLH

-639 TVIKEEVISGGG
+639 TVVSERANANTEVVIIQNDNGVQIEYMARDDKFGTEIMGNIMVEAKNDVVSKPRYNSGRELVIVKTKDYKEYSRTSPDVI
-651 EIVRLR
+651 EYDD
-657 NENGAELYYE
+657 GAE
-667 AWSYKVP
+667 
-674 ENNQYYGGAEYIT
+674 
-687 SSLDKIADSRY
+687 R
-698 SPENDFGIV
+698 
-707 KIKIIS
+707 
-713 RESKLTGEK
+713 
-722 VIDENG
+722 
-728 AELYALMS
+728 YALMPAS
-736 GEKISKY
+736 TSYSICHTGIYLGCYFETPKETMFYSIPSK
-743 VNYGN
+743 
-748 KFTCFN
+748 K
-754 SGFEVGC
+754 
-761 MFECQG
+761 
-767 SKVFKTQLSTDYTD
+767 LTD

-786 IIAILKS
+786 IIEILES

>member
-15 VIVAIAAGIVTGV
+15 VIAAIAAGVITGV
-28 SSKKKSSDDINV
+28 SSKKKSSNDINV

-57 LKKLCNKTGV
+57 LKKLCNKMGV
-67 EAEDY
+67 EADDY
-72 IKAAKEY
+72 RKAAKEN

-103 MRAMGEGKMQIY
+103 MRAMSEGKMQIY

-132 NNNLITE
+132 NNNLIAE

-179 VSQLQ
+179 ISQLQ

-225 KIVENMGNG
+225 KIVEDMGNG

-281 MLTADVSG
+281 MLTADMSG

-294 GFAIEAAVNDD
+294 GFSIEAAVNDD

-349 QGKYTLK
+349 QVKYTLK

-552 DGTKQFVEECTYN
+552 DGTKQFVKECTYN
-565 EQPEDDKPKESEA
+565 EQPEDDKPKGSEA
-578 STEAPIQQP
+578 SAEAP
-587 TQEQS
+587 

-609 ESGSLH
+609 ESGPLH

-639 TVIKEEVISGGG
+639 TVITERVGNDG
-651 EIVRLR
+651 EYIVLQ
-657 NENGAELYYE
+657 NENGA
-667 AWSYKVP
+667 KVCYDARP
-674 ENNQYYGGAEYIT
+674 YIVDKSMYNFGQQYT
-687 SSLDKIADSRY
+687 SAAMSRIAKSRY
-698 SPENDFGIV
+698 NPGNDFWIV
-707 KIKIIS
+707 KIKNTS
-713 RESKLTGEK
+713 NFDALTGQTITYE
-722 VIDENG
+722 DG
-728 AELYALMS
+728 AEMYAVTS
-736 GEKISKY
+736 AEKS
-743 VNYGN
+743 VGD
-748 KFTCFN
+748 KF
-754 SGFEVGC
+754 
-761 MFECQG
+761 
-767 SKVFKTQLSTDYTD
+767 D
-781 KDREE
+781 
-786 IIAILKS
+786 
-793 FRDTP
+793 

>member
-1 MKKKIIIGVSATVI
+1 MKKKIIIGVSAAVI
-15 VIVAIAAGIVTGV
+15 VIAAIAAGVIMGV
-28 SSKKKSSDDINV
+28 SSKKKSSNDINV
-40 SCKAA
+40 SCKAV
-45 VTKNEDITCYDW
+45 VTKNDDITCYDW

-72 IKAAKEY
+72 RKAAKEY

-349 QGKYTLK
+349 QVKYTLK

-443 SSMQTSIEAEGTM
+443 SSMQTSIEAEGKM
-456 GLYFRTAPMLVTMR
+456 GLYFRTAPMLVTMK

-475 DAELDIGAEA
+475 DAELDMGAEA
-485 EATRTGRPNG
+485 DAKRTGRPNG

-503 KCPVFIIGVGDES
+503 KCPVFI
-516 VKYKNKKSLLCT
+516 
-528 MDISK
+528 
-533 SCEFTSFAR
+533 
-542 SKSLHYERLA
+542 
-552 DGTKQFVEECTYN
+552 
-565 EQPEDDKPKESEA
+565 
-578 STEAPIQQP
+578 
-587 TQEQS
+587 
-592 TQEQPTQE
+592 
-600 QVTQGTDVK
+600 
-609 ESGSLH
+609 
-615 TYKTRMAE
+615 
-623 YFPEQ
+623 
-628 TTFYFDYPDNW
+628 
-639 TVIKEEVISGGG
+639 
-651 EIVRLR
+651 
-657 NENGAELYYE
+657 
-667 AWSYKVP
+667 
-674 ENNQYYGGAEYIT
+674 
-687 SSLDKIADSRY
+687 
-698 SPENDFGIV
+698 
-707 KIKIIS
+707 
-713 RESKLTGEK
+713 
-722 VIDENG
+722 
-728 AELYALMS
+728 
-736 GEKISKY
+736 
-743 VNYGN
+743 
-748 KFTCFN
+748 
-754 SGFEVGC
+754 
-761 MFECQG
+761 
-767 SKVFKTQLSTDYTD
+767 
-781 KDREE
+781 
-786 IIAILKS
+786 
-793 FRDTP
+793 